1 MSAWWRVVMI
11 LYNLVLVLLA
21 AVGIA
26 AALGRPEPLYY
37 INLVLSTPENRVI
50 LGTVTVAL
58 LIAGLTALF
67 STLKSEDPA
76 LNSIVVDSTLS
87 GEISITVPAVN
98 TIIMKAVKKVQG
110 VRDIRPTVL
119 NGADGLVVKLH
130 MMINPD
136 YSVPEMC
143 KEIQQ
148 IVKQYLE
155 ETGGLR
161 VSEVRVLVDDFTGAN
176 RNTRT

>member
-1 MSAWWRVVMI
+1 MV

-21 AVGIA
+21 VAGITA
-26 AALGRPEPLYY
+26 AMGRPEPLNY
-37 INLVLSTPENRVI
+37 INLALSTPENRVI
-50 LGTVTVAL
+50 TGTVAAAL
-58 LIAGLTALF
+58 LIAALTAIV
-67 STLKSEDPA
+67 SALKSEEPVNA
-76 LNSIVVDSTLS
+76 ITIDSTLS
-87 GEISITVPAVN
+87 GEVSITVPAVN

-110 VRDIRPTVL
+110 VRDIKPTVI
-119 NGADGLVVKLH
+119 NATDGLIVKLH

-155 ETGGLR
+155 ETGGLK
-161 VSEVRVLVDDFTGAN
+161 VSEVRVLVDDFSASN
-176 RNTRT
+176 RNSRA